1 MPVNRNAYQ
10 RYLVYDRC
18 LQKSNRI
25 YTVAELMREIHP
37 PISRAMFYNDISFMR
52 SEEGFG
58 APIVSRL
65 IQGVAHYTYS
75 EPGFSILKQP
85 ISAGER
91 DMLSE
96 AVTLLGRSGGLP
108 GFEWLREMVV
118 RLQDTLVAGQNTL
131 PVVFF
136 ESNPYLAG
144 LEHLND
150 LYRAITCRKALRVR
164 YKPFFE
170 KERVFV
176 FHAWLLKQFNQRW
189 YCIGWNDKDA
199 MIHHLALDRMVRVR
213 ECDAPYREN
222 AGIDFAEYFDDVVG
236 VTVPA
241 DVPLQEV
248 ELEVDRTLWPYI
260 RTKPIHHSQTRLR
273 QSRGGRGIVIR
284 LKVKPNYELES
295 VILSFTPRVR
305 VLKPAWL
312 AERVEGKLS
321 GGLAGDRR
329 PETGGRKTLIRA
341 CPP

>member
-1 MPVNRNAYQ
+1 MIRQIFLSLKENIMPVNRNAYQ
-10 RYLVYDRC
+10 RYLAYDRC
-18 LQKSNRI
+18 LQKSNRT

-52 SEEGFG
+52 SEEGFR
-58 APIVSRL
+58 APIKSSLV
-65 IQGVAHYTYS
+65 QGVAHYTYS

-91 DMLSE
+91 EMLSE

-118 RLQDTLVAGQNTL
+118 RLQDSLTDGHYAAPLV
-131 PVVFF
+131 VF

-150 LYRAITCRKALRVR
+150 LYRAIAGRKALKVR

-170 KERVFV
+170 KERAFI
-176 FHAWLLKQFNQRW
+176 FHAWLLKQYNQRW
-189 YCIGWNDKDA
+189 YCIGWNAQDA
-199 MIHHLALDRMVRVR
+199 MVHHLALDRIVSVR
-213 ECDAPYREN
+213 ESIEPFREN
-222 AGIDFAEYFDDVVG
+222 TDIDFTEYFDDVVG

-241 DVPLQEV
+241 NVPVQDV
-248 ELEVDRTLWPYI
+248 ELEVDKTLWPYI
-260 RTKPIHHSQTRLR
+260 RTKPVHPSQTKLR
-273 QSRGGRGIVIR
+273 PARGGRGIVIR

-305 VLKPAWL
+305 ILKPAWL
-312 AERVEGKLS
+312 AERVEGKMRA
-321 GGLAGDRR
+321 GLAGSRR
-329 PETGGRKTLIRA
+329 M
-341 CPP
+341 